1 MVVSVIN
8 NQIKRWILSG
18 EMSVRKLSLNLQLSQ
33 INSLVKVIK
42 KKRLALMTMEPV
54 CCFLAMC
61 LNYDKQFAS
70 KLGIV
75 R

>member
-42 KKRLALMTMEPV
+42 KKEIDI
-54 CCFLAMC
+54 
-61 LNYDKQFAS
+61 NDDGAS
-70 KLGIV
+70 VLLFSYVLKL
-75 R
+75 